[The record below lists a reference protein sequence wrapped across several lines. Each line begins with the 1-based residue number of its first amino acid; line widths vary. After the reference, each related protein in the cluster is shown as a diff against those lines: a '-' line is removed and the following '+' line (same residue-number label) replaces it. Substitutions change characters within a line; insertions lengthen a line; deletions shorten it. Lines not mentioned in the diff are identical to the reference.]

1 MTPDRK
7 ISRRQFLGLSL
18 EVGAASA
25 VAACSRPS
33 NNESK
38 PTALAP
44 ENVHYMDLDMQLAGV
59 ALAPLAGAKF
69 PNSEL
74 KAATV
79 SEMQVIVENND
90 NKKPLILDPLGND
103 GKPNQDKQY
112 AFAIVPV
119 VQASGENAGKS
130 AGNTLAMIGYDRL
143 SPADPKGVI
152 LNARAAGPAGDG
164 TSVVH
169 IFDALEAVSGE
180 LKANGDTVTL
190 SVTYE
195 KDNKASTKIV
205 NSTISVYDN
214 KTQKS
219 FELVDPSSGGVT
231 PSPTKV
237 PDRIVNQLVSYTFV
251 RPTAAPAPAE
261 TPPPKELTEG
271 EAREVLFKEGFN
283 RHATDVLL
291 TNADLKAAYGD
302 NSAALQKELGQRALQ
317 YASKM
322 GGEVKKL
329 IVPQY
334 VDTNVLKNGL
344 KVVSGGKST
353 LEVQEYTNSEMNT
366 WGDGSSTI
374 LMAVHKGKG
383 NVLAPTLWR
392 DAHLVVQEGK
402 ASLDVVGTMMSIQP
416 GSDGKES
423 LQPVAGQNENG
434 ANAGITVVENY
445 KEPILVRRVG
455 LSKNSVD
462 AVAEAKGWSVNPNNK
477 LEGRVEV
484 SEELQL
490 RVKDAIPSNLG
501 YFVSGWTADEA
512 GRPVVEV
519 RARIVSEEKVKQG
532 DQGKLRG
539 IPIMV
544 GNDLMLIGVSDGM
557 SDFVDAKT
565 HVGGYDQSQAFIVN
579 PAKDPNNTKHL
590 QQIMSNLHCAMDI
603 IRRKKEFNSPEEYA
617 GYVDAFYQQ
626 HRDGKYDEKIN
637 YTSMTVGP
645 IEMDQFTGLP
655 WSKVGKYS
663 INGDN
668 QFAYH
673 ETNEKGEVNL
683 YNGTYYQVSLD
694 TSVNAFG
701 IQTITDQYLIDGSNR
716 FYMLTP
722 ELKNSLAS
730 EGIAPPGPMDKI
742 AIIDVLEGVEAGV
755 GISLHDIGLTK
766 ENVSGSDFRF
776 NSVHDPY
783 FTKTILKDFGGVNL
797 PMYATN
803 GGAMFKEA
811 NGFIFE
817 WLYGNGAKQPLKID
831 QEETVRSFISR
842 LNNIPNLTPFETE
855 IVSLK

>member
-1 MTPDRK
+1 
-7 ISRRQFLGLSL
+7 
-18 EVGAASA
+18 
-25 VAACSRPS
+25 
-33 NNESK
+33 
-38 PTALAP
+38 
-44 ENVHYMDLDMQLAGV
+44 
-59 ALAPLAGAKF
+59 
-69 PNSEL
+69 
-74 KAATV
+74 
-79 SEMQVIVENND
+79 
-90 NKKPLILDPLGND
+90 
-103 GKPNQDKQY
+103 
-112 AFAIVPV
+112 V
-119 VQASGENAGKS
+119 V
-130 AGNTLAMIGYDRL
+130 
-143 SPADPKGVI
+143 
-152 LNARAAGPAGDG
+152 
-164 TSVVH
+164 TSVSLTP
-169 IFDALEAVSGE
+169 FE
-180 LKANGDTVTL
+180 KAGMATNTPR
-190 SVTYE
+190 
-195 KDNKASTKIV
+195 V
-205 NSTISVYDN
+205 NSTTI
-214 KTQKS
+214 
-219 FELVDPSSGGVT
+219 L
-231 PSPTKV
+231 
-237 PDRIVNQLVSYTFV
+237 
-251 RPTAAPAPAE
+251 
-261 TPPPKELTEG
+261 TPPPTETTVSMTV
-271 EAREVLFKEGFN
+271 EQAKKLLVKDGFN
-283 RHATDVLL
+283 KYATDKVLTKEQL
-291 TNADLKAAYGD
+291 QALNPEKYAAYQEEFTQQAVNFASKLDPKTKEFIVPGFVNADVVKNDLAKAGV
-302 NSAALQKELGQRALQ
+302 NQKLN
-317 YASKM
+317 
-322 GGEVKKL
+322 VK
-329 IVPQY
+329 
-334 VDTNVLKNGL
+334 
-344 KVVSGGKST
+344 S
-353 LEVQEYTNSEMNT
+353 YTGVEMNT
-366 WGDGSSTI
+366 WGDGETTV
-374 LMAVHKGKG
+374 LMAVEKGKDKNSKG
-383 NVLAPTLWR
+383 EYVTVAALWR
-392 DAHLVVQEGK
+392 DAHLTVEEGK
-402 ASLDVVGTMMSIQP
+402 PNVDVVGTMLSVHK
-416 GSDGKES
+416 GSDGKEVY
-423 LQPVAGQNENG
+423 QPVDGQSENG
-434 ANAGITVVENY
+434 TNIGIAKVGDHL
-445 KEPILVRRVG
+445 LVARRVG

-462 AVAEAKGWSVNPNNK
+462 AIAGTNGWESNSAQN

-484 SEELQL
+484 SEELQK

-501 YFVSGWTADEA
+501 YFVNAWTADED
-512 GRPVVEV
+512 GRAVVEV
-519 RARIVSEEKVKQG
+519 RARIASKEKAERGQ
-532 DQGKLRG
+532 QGKLRG
-539 IPIMV
+539 IPTMV
-544 GNDLMLIGVSDGM
+544 GDDLMLIGVSAGM

-565 HVGGYDQSQAFIVN
+565 HVGGYDQSQAFVIN
-579 PAKDPNNTKHL
+579 PAKDENKDHL
-590 QQIMSNLHCAMDI
+590 KEIMSNLHCAMDI

-855 IVSLK
+855 KVSLK